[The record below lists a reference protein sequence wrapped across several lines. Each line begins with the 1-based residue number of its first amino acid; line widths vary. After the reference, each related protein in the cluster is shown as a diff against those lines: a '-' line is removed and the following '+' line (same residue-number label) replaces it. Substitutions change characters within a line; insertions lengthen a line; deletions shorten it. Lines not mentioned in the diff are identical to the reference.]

1 MTVIEKSAKKRKPPT
16 LRSPYSMEEGEKKR
30 RKLLDTATAD
40 VAKILVELSQDST
53 ENSRPSTSSACS
65 ASIDTS

>member
-1 MTVIEKSAKKRKPPT
+1 
-16 LRSPYSMEEGEKKR
+16 MEEGEKKR